1 MVYLEKEFIGGGEK
15 MKKAILFD
23 LDGTLLN
30 RDASV
35 KAFIDNQYDRLK
47 NWIGHVQK
55 EQYMTRFIEL
65 DMRGY
70 VWKDVVYQQLIQE
83 FTISTITWEELL
95 QDYIR
100 EFQFHCVPFDY
111 LIPILEDLK
120 SKNLLL
126 GIITNGNGKFQM
138 DNIKGLRIE
147 NYFDVIL
154 VSEWKGIK
162 KPDPEIFNRALR
174 KLDVSPMHSVFVG
187 DHPEN
192 DVQAAQNIGMI
203 GIWKKD
209 LQWNDTIADFI
220 ISDLKE
226 LPLLI
231 ENLTKEIEFF

>member
-1 MVYLEKEFIGGGEK
+1 MI
-15 MKKAILFD
+15 KAVLFD
-23 LDGTLLN
+23 FDGTLLN

-47 NWIGHVQK
+47 KWIGHIPK

-65 DMRGY
+65 DKRGY
-70 VWKDVVYQQLIQE
+70 VWKDTVYQQLTQE
-83 FTISTITWEELL
+83 FTISTITWEDLL
-95 QDYIR
+95 HDYIR
-100 EFQFHCVPFDY
+100 EFQFHCVPFDQ
-111 LIPILEDLK
+111 LIQMLEDLK

-126 GIITNGNGKFQM
+126 GMITNGYGQFQM
-138 DNIKGLRIE
+138 GNIKALGIE

-154 VSEWKGIK
+154 VSEWEGIK
-162 KPDPEIFNRALR
+162 KPNPEIFKRALR
-174 KLDVSPMHSVFVG
+174 KLDVSSKHSIFVG

-192 DVQAAQNIGMI
+192 DVQAAQNIGLK

-209 LQWNDTIADFI
+209 LQWNDTNADFI

-231 ENLTKEIEFF
+231 ENLTKEIELF